1 MPKIY
6 SLSKN
11 GIIELPIEINNLID
25 VFLEIPKDLIVK
37 IFQKFIIFLIT
48 YENYLIITTHE
59 NTLNNFYSNYNNISN
74 CIDAIL
80 TLPNSIKD
88 KYFIKFLYTFNYKD
102 LIKLIKLFNIFEHN
116 LLENQLG
123 IYELYKN
130 ILSNLINNELDFI
143 KYSNNFINNSWS
155 NINYFN
161 PNCFENTFEISLD
174 KYLNKMKTNK
184 LLKLLNK
191 KKILNLVFEIYT
203 FNN

>member
-48 YENYLIITTHE
+48 YENYLIIKTHE

-88 KYFIKFLYTFNYKD
+88 KYFINFLYTFNYKD

-143 KYSNNFINNSWS
+143 KYSNNYINNSWS

-191 KKILNLVFEIYT
+191 KKN
-203 FNN
+203 